1 MRGSA
6 LCSEQPG
13 KHYKKSRVTEASVE
27 DGQRGVEAERY
38 GQVKARTDS
47 QGAGGLDVIGGGHG
61 ELQMV
66 PSSGGT
72 WSHVDFRKV
81 TLPWKD

>member
-27 DGQRGVEAERY
+27 DGQREVEAER
-38 GQVKARTDS
+38 
-47 QGAGGLDVIGGGHG
+47 
-61 ELQMV
+61 
-66 PSSGGT
+66 
-72 WSHVDFRKV
+72 
-81 TLPWKD
+81 